1 MNDLSMT
8 DAEQAKLEE
17 DIRTETEPEKPAAK
31 ATTALA
37 KQQRLLDLYPYGD
50 YSNKKG
56 GSRGRKS
63 KGTKNSRGTKMS
75 RRTKKFRGRKTK
87 R

>member
-1 MNDLSMT
+1 MSDLSMT

-17 DIRTETEPEKPAAK
+17 DIRTETEPEKPVAK

-56 GSRGRKS
+56 GSRRKRA
-63 KGTKNSRGTKMS
+63 KGTKMS
-75 RRTKKFRGRKTK
+75 RGRRTKKSRGRRTK

>member
-1 MNDLSMT
+1 MT

-17 DIRTETEPEKPAAK
+17 DIRTETEPEKPVAK

-56 GSRGRKS
+56 GSRRKRSKGRK
-63 KGTKNSRGTKMS
+63 SRGTKRS
-75 RRTKKFRGRKTK
+75 RRTKRSRGIKKSRGRRTK

>member
-1 MNDLSMT
+1 MSDLSMT

-17 DIRTETEPEKPAAK
+17 DIRTETEPEKPVAK

-56 GSRGRKS
+56 GSRRKRS
-63 KGTKNSRGTKMS
+63 RRRRTKKSRG
-75 RRTKKFRGRKTK
+75 TKKFRGRRTK

>member
-1 MNDLSMT
+1 MSDLSMT

-17 DIRTETEPEKPAAK
+17 DIRTETEPEKPIAK

-56 GSRGRKS
+56 GSRRKRA
-63 KGTKNSRGTKMS
+63 KGTKMS
-75 RRTKKFRGRKTK
+75 RGRRTKKSRGRRTK